1 MKKHKIRSFALE
13 VTCVLVAVIVFFV
26 PYILIFLNSVKD
38 RRSANLLSM
47 ELPTEWHFENYIEV
61 LKENDYM
68 LLTAFKNSTL
78 IALFSVVLIIIT
90 ASAAGYVLHRRKGKS
105 SGIINL
111 VFLTG
116 LMIPPAIMP
125 TIWLLKGM
133 HIYKTFFSMV
143 MIETALQL
151 PFSIMLYRSYM
162 PSLPHE
168 LEEAA
173 HIDGCGPVKI
183 FTSIIFPLLKPVSA
197 TVFILDF
204 ITIYNDFVN
213 PLYFFPGKENA
224 TVQLTLYNYMGQYSN
239 SYNLLFANVVVITIP
254 MLILFI
260 FFNKK
265 IIAGMAAG
273 SVKG

>member
-1 MKKHKIRSFALE
+1 MKKRKLQNLAVEIVSIAAAL
-13 VTCVLVAVIVFFV
+13 VIFIV
-26 PYILIFLNSVKD
+26 PYFLIFFNSLKD
-38 RRSANLLSM
+38 QKEANLLRL
-47 ELPTEWHFENYIEV
+47 ELPKIWHFENYIEV
-61 LKENDYM
+61 IKANNYV
-68 LLTAFKNSTL
+68 LLTAFKNSIG
-78 IALFSVVLIIIT
+78 IAVLSVFVIILT
-90 ASAAGYVLHRRKGKS
+90 ASATGYVLQRRTGKF
-105 SGIINL
+105 SGFISI

-125 TIWLLKGM
+125 TIWMLKGM

-143 MIETALQL
+143 MIESALQL

-162 PSLPHE
+162 SSIPRE

-173 HIDGCGPVKI
+173 LIDGCSAMKI
-183 FTSIIFPLLKPVSA
+183 YTSIIFPLLKPVSA
-197 TVFILDF
+197 TTFILNF

-213 PLYFFPGKENA
+213 PLYFFPGTENS
-224 TVQLTLYNYMGQYSN
+224 TVQLTIYKFMGQYSN
-239 SYNLLFANVVVITIP
+239 SYHLLFADVVVITIP

>member
-1 MKKHKIRSFALE
+1 MKKFKVKRLAAE
-13 VTCVLVAVIVFFV
+13 AVAVVTAVLIFIV
-26 PYILIFLNSVKD
+26 PYFLIFFNSVKG
-38 RRSANLLSM
+38 RKEANLLR
-47 ELPTEWHFENYIEV
+47 LDIPAEWHFENYIEV
-61 LKENDYM
+61 IKANNYI
-68 LLTAFKNSTL
+68 LLTAFKNSIL
-78 IALFSVVLIIIT
+78 IALLSVFAIILT
-90 ASAAGYVLHRRKGKS
+90 ASAAAYVLQRRSGKV
-105 SGIINL
+105 SGVISII
-111 VFLTG
+111 FLTG

-125 TIWLLKGM
+125 TIWLLKSL

-143 MIETALQL
+143 MIESSLQL

-162 PSLPHE
+162 SSIPRE

-173 HIDGCGPVKI
+173 LMDGCTPLKI
-183 FTSIIFPLLKPVSA
+183 YTSIIFPMLKPVSA
-197 TVFILDF
+197 TAFILNF

-213 PLYFFPGKENA
+213 PLYFFPGTENA
-224 TVQLTLYNYMGQYSN
+224 TVQLTIYNFIGQFSN
-239 SYNLLFANVVVITIP
+239 SYNLLFADVVVITIP